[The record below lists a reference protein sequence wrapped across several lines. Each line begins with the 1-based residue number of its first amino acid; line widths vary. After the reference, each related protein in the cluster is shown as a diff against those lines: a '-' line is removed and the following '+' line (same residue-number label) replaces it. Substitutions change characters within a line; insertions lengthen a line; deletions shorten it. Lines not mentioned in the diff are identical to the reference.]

1 MVRTISRG
9 KDPALQQLYTL
20 CIGCSR
26 TFCAIWC
33 RGSHVVKYKG
43 FITACTLFIYL
54 FFLCESKYM
63 QPQSLYTLLYPTFF
77 FFFSF
82 YCTSPSVTRSAVK
95 THLIYT
101 VWNWASILTALS
113 LFTRTQQMEMMWNT
127 EWERERKP
135 WEKNFNKTVI
145 SFLLFLFLSSLCCW
159 SSPQKCY
166 LSITTVL

>member
-43 FITACTLFIYL
+43 FITACTLFIY
-54 FFLCESKYM
+54 FFCVNLNTC
-63 QPQSLYTLLYPTFF
+63 SLSLSTHCCIQRFL
-77 FFFSF
+77 FFSF

-101 VWNWASILTALS
+101 VWNWAPILTALS

>member
-1 MVRTISRG
+1 MWAVLVEEMVRTISRG

-63 QPQSLYTLLYPTFF
+63 QPQSLYTLLYPTFSF
-77 FFFSF
+77 FFFLLYIAFGHAFSCENTSHI
-82 YCTSPSVTRSAVK
+82 YSMKLGSHSDCTLTVYPDTADGNDVK
-95 THLIYT
+95 Y
-101 VWNWASILTALS
+101 
-113 LFTRTQQMEMMWNT
+113 
-127 EWERERKP
+127 
-135 WEKNFNKTVI
+135 
-145 SFLLFLFLSSLCCW
+145 
-159 SSPQKCY
+159 
-166 LSITTVL
+166 